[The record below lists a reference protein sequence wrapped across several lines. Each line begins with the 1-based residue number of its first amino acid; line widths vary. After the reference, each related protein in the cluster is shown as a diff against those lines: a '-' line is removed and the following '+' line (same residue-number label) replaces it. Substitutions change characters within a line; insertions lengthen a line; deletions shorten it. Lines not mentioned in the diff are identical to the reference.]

1 MKGIA
6 MYISNT
12 VEYGLLAV
20 AYVAKNSKDGYVLR
34 ASVSKEYDIPF
45 DYLLKIMTKLVRS
58 NILKSKRGTNG
69 GYCLARAANEITLYD
84 IIKSVGAPM
93 DGIEDV
99 TQYIKKLPVA
109 AKLAKVHKD
118 AIEAEKSVLQKANLS
133 QIIK

>member
-6 MYISNT
+6 MYISNA
-12 VEYGLLAV
+12 VEYGLLTV
-20 AYVAKNSKDGYVLR
+20 AYVAKNSKDGYVLG
-34 ASVSKEYDIPF
+34 ASVSKEYDIPVN
-45 DYLLKIMTKLVRS
+45 YLQKIMIKLVRS

-69 GYCLARAANEITLYD
+69 GYCLARSANEITLYD
-84 IIKSVGAPM
+84 IIESVGAPM
-93 DGIEDV
+93 DGIKDV

-109 AKLAKVHKD
+109 AKLAKVYKD